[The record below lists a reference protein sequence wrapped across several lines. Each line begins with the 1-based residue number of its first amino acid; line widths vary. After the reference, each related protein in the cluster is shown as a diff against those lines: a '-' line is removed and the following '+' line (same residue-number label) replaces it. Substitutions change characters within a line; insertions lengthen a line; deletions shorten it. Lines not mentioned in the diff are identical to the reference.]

1 MVFQVGA
8 VGIRLGQR
16 QQTSGAAFQS
26 EATLRVDQGPDQGRV
41 FALDNRT
48 VVGSAEGV
56 QIRLQSTFPQHL
68 ELARHDN
75 GFWVRDLT
83 GQAQAARSFPQPPG
97 PARNPA
103 RPDRVAPRRTP
114 V

>member
-1 MVFQVGA
+1 
-8 VGIRLGQR
+8 
-16 QQTSGAAFQS
+16 
-26 EATLRVDQGPDQGRV
+26 VDQGPDQGRV

-83 GQAQAARSFPQPPG
+83 GQAQTYRAGVPLGADFALLADGDLLLLSGQVMLRF
-97 PARNPA
+97 AE
-103 RPDRVAPRRTP
+103 DT
-114 V
+114 